1 MRTCIISL
9 GVVNSYSVICDDN
22 LVIHKII
29 TDFSEIIN
37 LLYKQRI
44 DKLKIFCQ
52 GTPVKVKTTDSVKI
66 SNLNLSGNDV
76 PVVVRDRDLMFLTE
90 VATLLMIEDVNV
102 YSYTDYI
109 MYKFK
114 DDGELIVVTPYLTD
128 YAVFY
133 LKDNQIKDFSKVS
146 LVNLPRKIGKFK
158 DLYNCPVVNIYNKID
173 LIGIGSILRNYKSIP
188 DDQIWSLDYLP
199 FLMNTEGQPLVE
211 DSHDLDFIDEEQDEN
226 REPEVKSEE
235 VEPEEVEP
243 EEDDEDELG
252 EGFLDDE
259 ELEKMLNNTKKDLK
273 ESNKSNAKFNFND
286 LGGPPE
292 DEEGSKVSDV
302 IVTCLIAVFLLLGI
316 VGISIS
322 VIYSGKITKLTESL
336 TLEESKESSSADLKE
351 YLNGDMTKSPFT
363 KTYLCYTQLN
373 SLKISNCG
381 YENGNLTI
389 TLLAKDDA
397 EVSSNEQK
405 VQEFYLIK
413 DKGYLGKYQDA
424 GVDYEKTK
432 YILTLREQ

>member
-1 MRTCIISL
+1 MMRTCIISL

-22 LVIHKII
+22 LVIHKTI

-52 GTPVKVKTTDSVKI
+52 GTPVKIKTTDSVKI
-66 SNLNLSGNDV
+66 SNLNLSGTDV

-199 FLMNTEGQPLVE
+199 FLMNTEGQPLME
-211 DSHDLDFIDEEQDEN
+211 DSHDLDFVEEERSEDK
-226 REPEVKSEE
+226 EPEVQEHE
-235 VEPEEVEP
+235 VEPI
-243 EEDDEDELG
+243 EEDDDSDDLD

-259 ELEKMLNNTKKDLK
+259 ELEKMLNNTKKDLNN
-273 ESNKSNAKFNFND
+273 SNKSNSKFSFND

-292 DEEGSKVSDV
+292 DEEGSKISDV

-316 VGISIS
+316 VGISVS

-336 TLEESKESSSADLKE
+336 TLEESKESSSADLKD

-381 YENGNLTI
+381 YENGNLTV